1 MDTKTANRVSVVT
14 MIMNI
19 ILAAF
24 KFAAGVFGHSN
35 ALISDAVHS
44 VSDVFSTIMVLFGI
58 NMAAKKSDAD
68 HPYGHER
75 IECIF
80 SIILSV
86 TLFLT
91 AFAICRSALN
101 TIINKIPVETPG
113 ISALVAAL
121 VSIAVKEWMYRYTK
135 RAAKKIN
142 SSAMLADAWHHR
154 SDALSSVG
162 ALVGVGGAMLGFP
175 ILEPIATLLISVMIG
190 KAAFDIFMDAV
201 NSLVDRS
208 CSEEEIEQLR
218 STIMEVPGVK
228 GIDELRTRRFGAK
241 TYVDVEISENGDM
254 SLYDAHLIAED
265 VHRKVEQ
272 SFPDVK
278 HCMVHVNPFERKE
291 QEI

>member
-19 ILAAF
+19 VLAAF
-24 KFAAGVFGHSN
+24 KFAAGIFGHSN
-35 ALISDAVHS
+35 ALISDAIHS

-58 NMAAKKSDAD
+58 NMAAKKSDDD

-101 TIINKIPVETPG
+101 TIVNKISVETPG

-121 VSIAVKEWMYRYTK
+121 VSIAVKEWMYHYTK
-135 RAAKKIN
+135 RTAKKIN

-162 ALVGVGGAMLGFP
+162 ALMGVGGAMLGFP

-201 NSLVDRS
+201 NSLVDHS
-208 CSEEEIEQLR
+208 CSEEELEQLR

-254 SLYDAHLIAED
+254 SLYDAHLIAEE

-272 SFPDVK
+272 HFPDVK

>member
-19 ILAAF
+19 VLAAF
-24 KFAAGVFGHSN
+24 KFAAGIFGHSN
-35 ALISDAVHS
+35 ALISDAIHS

-58 NMAAKKSDAD
+58 NMAAKKSDDD

-101 TIINKIPVETPG
+101 TIVNKISVETPG

-121 VSIAVKEWMYRYTK
+121 VSIAVKEWMYHYTK
-135 RAAKKIN
+135 RTATKIN

-162 ALVGVGGAMLGFP
+162 ALMGVGGAMLGFP

-201 NSLVDRS
+201 NSLVDHS
-208 CSEEEIEQLR
+208 CSEEELEQLR

-254 SLYDAHLIAED
+254 SLYDAHLIAEE

-272 SFPDVK
+272 HFPDVK
-278 HCMVHVNPFERKE
+278 HCLVHVNPFERKE

>member
-19 ILAAF
+19 VLAAF
-24 KFAAGVFGHSN
+24 KFAAGIFGHSN

-44 VSDVFSTIMVLFGI
+44 VSDVFSTIMVLLGI
-58 NMAAKKSDAD
+58 NMAAKKSDDD

-80 SIILSV
+80 SIILSI

-91 AFAICRSALN
+91 ALAICRSALN
-101 TIINKIPVETPG
+101 TIINKVSIETPG
-113 ISALVAAL
+113 IAAFIAAL
-121 VSIAVKEWMYRYTK
+121 VSIAVKEWMYHYTK
-135 RAAKKIN
+135 RTAKKIS

-162 ALVGVGGAMLGFP
+162 ALIGVGGAMAGFP

-190 KAAFDIFMDAV
+190 KAAYDIFIEAV

-208 CSEEEIEQLR
+208 CSEEEIELLR

-228 GIDELRTRRFGAK
+228 AIDLLRTRRFGAK
-241 TYVDVEISENGDM
+241 TYVDVEIAEDGDI
-254 SLYDAHLIAED
+254 SLYDAHLIAEE
-265 VHRKVEQ
+265 VHRKVEKI
-272 SFPDVK
+272 FPDVK
-278 HCMVHVNPFERKE
+278 HCMVHVNPFERKK
-291 QEI
+291 QEM

>member
-19 ILAAF
+19 ALAAF
-24 KFAAGVFGHSN
+24 KFAAGIFGHSN

-58 NMAAKKSDAD
+58 NIAAKKSDDD

-80 SIILSV
+80 SIILSI

-91 AFAICRSALN
+91 AFAICRSAIN
-101 TIINKIPVETPG
+101 TIINKISVETPG
-113 ISALVAAL
+113 ISALIAAL
-121 VSIAVKEWMYRYTK
+121 VSIAVKEWMYHYTK
-135 RAAKKIN
+135 RTAKKIN

-162 ALVGVGGAMLGFP
+162 ALIGVGGAMLGFP

-201 NSLVDRS
+201 NSLVDHS
-208 CSEEEIEQLR
+208 CSDEELEQLR

-254 SLYDAHLIAED
+254 SLYDAHLIAEE

-272 SFPDVK
+272 HFPDVK

>member
-101 TIINKIPVETPG
+101 TIINKIPVEKPG

-121 VSIAVKEWMYRYTK
+121 VSIAVKEWMYHYTK

-190 KAAFDIFMDAV
+190 KAAFDIFMDSV

-218 STIMEVPGVK
+218 STIMEIPGVK

-254 SLYDAHLIAED
+254 SLYDAHLIAEE

-272 SFPDVK
+272 HFPDVK

>member
-121 VSIAVKEWMYRYTK
+121 VSIAVKEWMYHYTK

-201 NSLVDRS
+201 NSLVDHS
-208 CSEEEIEQLR
+208 CSEEELEQLR

-254 SLYDAHLIAED
+254 SLYDAHLIAEE

>member
-254 SLYDAHLIAED
+254 SLYDAHLIAEE